1 MINKIVPRKLNQ
13 SSDSKIRGKDDM
25 FDALNVSISDDTRAD
40 VAGNTGSLG
49 VLKPVKSNRAI
60 NDNAAFEGSEDKTVL
75 GKITDEKNDVIY
87 FFVYCTDQS
96 QSGVYAYDPSNYFPN
111 HPPKQII
118 RIYSTEEFAFRPDSF
133 VKADITYIQTKQE
146 YAGIVYED
154 TPFLFF
160 TDNVNEPRK

>member
-49 VLKPVKSNRAI
+49 VLKPIKSNRAI

-111 HPPKQII
+111 HPPQQII
-118 RIYSTEEFAFRPDSF
+118 RIYSTEEFAF
-133 VKADITYIQTKQE
+133 TQTASSRLTLLIYRLSRSMRGLYMK
-146 YAGIVYED
+146 
-154 TPFLFF
+154 THLFYSLQ
-160 TDNVNEPRK
+160 TM